1 MNHDDI
7 KLTVLTT
14 LADAAPAGPERQR
27 LLDKVDE
34 IRYEQVMRYRNR
46 SQFLLRAIL
55 YVAVGILLSFIAQP
69 LAPFLASSL
78 TKSHPSFDSHSTF
91 DSTPFDIPA
100 RRHSP

>member
-1 MNHDDI
+1 MNHEDI

-46 SQFLLRAIL
+46 SQFLLRAVL
-55 YVAVGILLSFIAQP
+55 YVAVGILLSFMVQP
-69 LAPFLASSL
+69 LVPFLVSPLAESQ
-78 TKSHPSFDSHSTF
+78 PSFDRHSPF
-91 DSTPFDIPA
+91 DATPFDIPA
-100 RRHSP
+100 RRHFP

>member
-1 MNHDDI
+1 MNHENI
-7 KLTVLTT
+7 KITVLTT

-34 IRYEQVMRYRNR
+34 IRYEQVMLYRNR
-46 SQFLLRAIL
+46 SQFLLRAVL
-55 YVAVGILLSFIAQP
+55 YVAVGIFLSFIVQP
-69 LAPFLASSL
+69 LVPFLASPL
-78 TKSHPSFDSHSTF
+78 TKSHPSFDGHSTF